1 MDQQSSEENAET
13 KEGWRCPPSVA
24 EEIHAPQI
32 NSKAAFN
39 APPSGDEGFALCFNE
54 TFQIAP
60 IILGDGALLNC
71 HLAGAEADVGPGST
85 GMAGTALG
93 STTGMGQAVHSHGV
107 PPGAPPRSHGPQLSS
122 EPSGP
127 KTLKRTAVGEASA
140 AADQEALNES
150 TEAFFTLLLL
160 SL

>member
-1 MDQQSSEENAET
+1 MAEVDQQSSEENAET

-71 HLAGAEADVGPGST
+71 HLAGAEADVGQGST
-85 GMAGTALG
+85 GTAGTALG
-93 STTGMGQAVHSHGV
+93 STVH
-107 PPGAPPRSHGPQLSS
+107 GAGRAQPWGATRCSATQPWA
-122 EPSGP
+122 
-127 KTLKRTAVGEASA
+127 TAE
-140 AADQEALNES
+140 L
-150 TEAFFTLLLL
+150 
-160 SL
+160 

>member
-1 MDQQSSEENAET
+1 MAEVDQQSSEENAET

-85 GMAGTALG
+85 VHGAGCAQPWGATRCSATQPWATAEL
-93 STTGMGQAVHSHGV
+93 
-107 PPGAPPRSHGPQLSS
+107 
-122 EPSGP
+122 
-127 KTLKRTAVGEASA
+127 
-140 AADQEALNES
+140 
-150 TEAFFTLLLL
+150 
-160 SL
+160 